1 MFPGLDLH
9 YADPA
14 QHPRRAGEELD
25 DLDHDLSDLL
35 ICLDDLHH
43 DLSDRLICLDVLDHH
58 LFVSEVRQG
67 PTILKGHPSPRN
79 SFGKIAQKKNAIN
92 NALTHLPIIL
102 NGFW

>member
-35 ICLDDLHH
+35 ICLDYLHH
-43 DLSDRLICLDVLDHH
+43 DLSDLLL
-58 LFVSEVRQG
+58 S
-67 PTILKGHPSPRN
+67 
-79 SFGKIAQKKNAIN
+79 IN
-92 NALTHLPIIL
+92 R
-102 NGFW
+102 